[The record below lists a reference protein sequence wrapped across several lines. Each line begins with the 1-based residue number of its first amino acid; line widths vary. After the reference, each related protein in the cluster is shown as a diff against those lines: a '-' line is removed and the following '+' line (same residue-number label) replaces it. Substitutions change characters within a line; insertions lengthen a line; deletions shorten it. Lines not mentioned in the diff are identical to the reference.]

1 MGSKVENKVAS
12 AIDAETVRAYRET
25 HYRVL
30 GDMPMT
36 LRIDQP
42 SARLG
47 ALHRAL
53 RVDCSAFITAA
64 NPFSQRCDD
73 AANARRQQALAQ
85 DLNALGLRAIEAAG
99 EHPDNDWP
107 AEPSFLVPGLSL
119 AEARALGQAYQQNA
133 VVWSGA
139 DAVPRLVQLR

>member
-1 MGSKVENKVAS
+1 MAS
-12 AIDAETVRAYRET
+12 AIDAATLRAYRET

-30 GDMPMT
+30 GDTPVT

-42 SARLG
+42 SAALA
-47 ALHRAL
+47 ALHQAHG
-53 RVDCSAFITAA
+53 VDCSAFITAA

-73 AANARRQQALAQ
+73 DANARRQQALAQ
-85 DLNALGLRAIEAAG
+85 ELSALGWRTIEAAG

-107 AEPSFLVPGLSL
+107 AEPSFLVPGLPL
-119 AEARALGQAYQQNA
+119 AEARALGDKYQQNA

-139 DAVPRLVQLR
+139 DAVPRLVLLR

>member
-1 MGSKVENKVAS
+1 MGNKVAS
-12 AIDAETVRAYRET
+12 AIDAETLRAYRET

-42 SARLG
+42 SVALA

-85 DLNALGLRAIEAAG
+85 DLNALGLRAIEGAG
-99 EHPDNDWP
+99 EHPDNGWP
-107 AEPSFLVPGLSL
+107 AEPSFLVPGLPL
-119 AEARALGQAYQQNA
+119 AEARALGQTYQQNA

-139 DAVPRLVQLR
+139 DAVPRLVLLR

>member
-1 MGSKVENKVAS
+1 MAS
-12 AIDAETVRAYRET
+12 AIDDATLQAYRET
-25 HYRVL
+25 HYRVP

-42 SARLG
+42 SAALA

-53 RVDCSAFITAA
+53 GVECSAFITAA

-85 DLNALGLRAIEAAG
+85 DVVQMGWRAIDALGA
-99 EHPDNDWP
+99 HPSNGWP

-119 AEARALGQAYQQNA
+119 ADARMLGEKYQQNA
-133 VVWSGA
+133 VVWSGE
-139 DAVPRLVQLR
+139 DAVPRLVLLR